1 MNDFGKRVLVAD
13 DDPVS
18 RLYLTGLLGKWAYHV
33 MAAEDGT
40 RAFELLGSD
49 DGPPLA
55 LLDWE
60 MPGMDGVEVCRRL
73 RNRIRGRPLYLVLLT
88 GRSSP
93 QDVVLGL
100 EAGADD
106 FLTKP
111 FDSAELRSRLRVGE
125 RVLEVTSQLE
135 LRVSELVQALARVKQ
150 LEAQAAVAAR
160 V

>member
-1 MNDFGKRVLVAD
+1 MNDLGKRVLVAD

-111 FDSAELRSRLRVGE
+111 FDNAEPRPQLGVE

-150 LEAQAAVAAR
+150 LEAQATVAAR